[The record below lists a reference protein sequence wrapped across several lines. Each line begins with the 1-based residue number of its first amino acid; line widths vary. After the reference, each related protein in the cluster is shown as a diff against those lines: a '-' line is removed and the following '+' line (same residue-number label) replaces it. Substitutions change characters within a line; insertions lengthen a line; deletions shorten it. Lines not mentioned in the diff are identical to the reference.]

1 MLLLGAGGS
10 GGPRGYLLLERL
22 RLLLR
27 LLLWRLLLHLH
38 LLLRILWCLRVLRW
52 RAVGYPPCDRRLQV
66 EGALRAHLVD
76 GRKRGLDRGWIG

>member
-27 LLLWRLLLHLH
+27 LLLWRLLLH
-38 LLLRILWCLRVLRW
+38 ILWCLRVLRW
-52 RAVGYPPCDRRLQV
+52 RAVGYPPCDGRLQV

-76 GRKRGLDRGWIG
+76 GRK